1 MPQEPLS
8 PGQIEFYHENGF
20 VVLGP
25 LFDEAELGS
34 LRRAADEL
42 VEKSGPVVVGN
53 PRLEI
58 EKERLDGGMVIR
70 KIEPVIDV
78 VPALKDL
85 VYDQRM
91 TAPTAQLF
99 GEEVILFED
108 KLNYKP
114 PRIGSAYPLHQDYA
128 YWQDYTDQ
136 LITVILL
143 LDDAVCPACGGS
155 SRSMLPS
162 APPAA
167 DACASSPAWDL
178 LPFYLV
184 RCRHTEA
191 MWTINPTY
199 RFPLKIGAS
208 FGTKPG
214 HVPLGISMS
223 QTCQ

>member
-91 TAPTAQLF
+91 TAPTA
-99 GEEVILFED
+99 
-108 KLNYKP
+108 YK
-114 PRIGSAYPLHQDYA
+114 
-128 YWQDYTDQ
+128 
-136 LITVILL
+136 
-143 LDDAVCPACGGS
+143 
-155 SRSMLPS
+155 
-162 APPAA
+162 
-167 DACASSPAWDL
+167 
-178 LPFYLV
+178 
-184 RCRHTEA
+184 A
-191 MWTINPTY
+191 MKT
-199 RFPLKIGAS
+199 
-208 FGTKPG
+208 
-214 HVPLGISMS
+214 
-223 QTCQ
+223 

>member
-85 VYDQRM
+85 VYDPRV
-91 TAPTAQLF
+91 APVTL
-99 GEEVILFED
+99 
-108 KLNYKP
+108 
-114 PRIGSAYPLHQDYA
+114 
-128 YWQDYTDQ
+128 
-136 LITVILL
+136 
-143 LDDAVCPACGGS
+143 GS
-155 SRSMLPS
+155 SRSSRGAVIP
-162 APPAA
+162 APGE
-167 DACASSPAWDL
+167 S
-178 LPFYLV
+178 YLATV
-184 RCRHTEA
+184 A
-191 MWTINPTY
+191 PVSGSI
-199 RFPLKIGAS
+199 LAI
-208 FGTKPG
+208 
-214 HVPLGISMS
+214 
-223 QTCQ
+223 